1 MRTPFVGNLVAITTG
16 TLIGPFVP
24 RPSPATQ
31 NLAVQSM
38 VSSLQ
43 PKTTPHPTT
52 KQARPWLLPIR
63 LQTAAIL
70 ILGLTLTTMTIYQSW
85 QAVKKRDEKHFVH
98 VVDLAMEQIHLRI
111 SKGRYGLM
119 GTRSVFAASNHVNH
133 DEFTRLVASR
143 NINQEFP
150 GSLGIGYIHRVA
162 NTPDAVENFLQ
173 VISSDGQPD
182 FEIKTP
188 PGAAHLPGR
197 VSDDRYIIQYIEP
210 KSINRAALG
219 LDIGAEP
226 TRRQA
231 AEQAMLT
238 GKATLT
244 APFQLVQDQT
254 QRAGFLL
261 LLPIYNP
268 ALPHETPKQRV
279 AACTGWAYMPIAAE
293 NMFADIAGMLDNE
306 LNIQI
311 FNGTTTNPNHLIFSS
326 SGANTQQ
333 GAPTAL
339 IQNTGSLS
347 STEPTLFGGRT
358 WTVTLSAT
366 DQFIY
371 ASRTVI
377 VAAGFVG
384 LLITLLMVALVRTL
398 GQAADKASKLAVG
411 MTQDLR
417 RLALVAEH
425 TTNAVVITDPEG
437 RVVWCNDG
445 FTRIT
450 GYTED
455 EAIGQHPMTLL
466 VTADTNPQTI
476 QSINQAMHNAK
487 PLRCE
492 LLKQHKQGNAFW
504 VDLDLQPLR
513 NTHNQ
518 VTGFLMVETDITDQ
532 VRNRERIQA
541 SEAFLEETG
550 RLGGVGGWDL
560 DLATN
565 QLRWTDQ
572 TCRIHELP
580 IGHQPTVAE
589 AINHYA
595 PQARQIIRQAID
607 AAIKNNTAW
616 DLELPFITAKGRHIW
631 VRSAGQVQSENGK
644 AIRLHG
650 VFQNITENFE
660 AKRRAKEAFEQI
672 LAYQNAIDNHSI
684 VAMTDTGGT
693 ITQVNNL
700 FCEISGYTQNE
711 LVGQNHSILNSDH
724 HPKSFWVQ
732 MWKTVASGQTW
743 HGEVCNRHKSGSLYW
758 VNTSI
763 SPLRDADEKIVGYCA
778 VRNDITDIKL
788 TQVALAEAREAAD
801 AASKSKSEFLA
812 NMSHEIRTPLTAILG
827 YTDLLREEEQL
838 PEDRRQDTVLTIRRA
853 GEHLLTVINDI
864 LDLSKIEAG
873 KLSIETIETPLL
885 EVIKD
890 VDHLMRARAKEKGI
904 NLELR
909 MIGTVPDRV
918 MSDPTRLRQIL
929 MNLVGNAIKFT
940 EFGRVQISVEAD
952 EDIGDQAQSL
962 LQIRIDDTGVGMT
975 QEQADR
981 LFQPFSQADTS
992 VTRRFGGTGLGLTI
1006 CRRLAGLMGGR
1017 IWLEETEPDG
1027 GSTFAIELPMVEAV
1041 ESTRRGDLN
1050 CLTVKPV
1057 TPADPTK
1064 EPTLDGRILLAED
1077 GVDNQ
1082 RLIAHHLKKAGA
1094 DVTIADNGVQALE
1107 AIDKALNSNKPF
1119 DLLLTDIQMPE
1130 MDGYTLIKTLRQR
1143 ESRIPIVALT
1153 AHAMPEDKQRC
1164 LDAGCNGYA
1173 SKPINRQLLI
1183 DTCFEAMTAIPNQ
1196 RAA

>member
-1 MRTPFVGNLVAITTG
+1 MREGHYPVINSLVA
-16 TLIGPFVP
+16 
-24 RPSPATQ
+24 
-31 NLAVQSM
+31 NSM
-38 VSSLQ
+38 VPSTQ
-43 PKTTPHPTT
+43 PSNT
-52 KQARPWLLPIR
+52 KPPKHGRPWLQSTK
-63 LQTAAIL
+63 LQTL
-70 ILGLTLTTMTIYQSW
+70 ITLVLGLTLAGITTYQSW
-85 QAVKKRDEKHFVH
+85 QTVKKRDEKHFVH

-111 SKGRYGLM
+111 SKGHYGLM
-119 GTRSVFAASNHVNH
+119 GTRSVFAASDHVNRE
-133 DEFTRLVASR
+133 EFNRLVTSR
-143 NINQEFP
+143 DIEQEFP

-162 NTPDAVENFLQ
+162 NTPQALETFLQ
-173 VISSDGQPD
+173 AARADNYPG

-188 PGAAHLPGR
+188 PGAALLPDR

-210 KSINRAALG
+210 EPENRAAVG
-219 LDIGAEP
+219 LEIGAEP

-244 APFQLVQDQT
+244 APFQLVQDET
-254 QRAGFLL
+254 RRAGFLL
-261 LLPIYNP
+261 LLPIFTP
-268 ALPHETPKQRV
+268 ALPHDTPDQRV
-279 AACTGWAYMPIAAE
+279 VACVGWAYMPIAAE
-293 NMFADIAGMLDNE
+293 EMFANASDVLDNE
-306 LNIQI
+306 LSIQI
-311 FNGTTTNPNHLIFSS
+311 FDESATGPGKLIFSTAHTDS
-326 SGANTQQ
+326 PSNTSLADTQSTQ
-333 GAPTAL
+333 R
-339 IQNTGSLS
+339 LS
-347 STEPTLFGGRT
+347 STESTLFGGRT
-358 WTVTLSAT
+358 WTITFNAT
-366 DQFIY
+366 NQFAY

-384 LLITLLMVALVRTL
+384 LLFTLLIVALVRTL
-398 GQAADKASKLAVG
+398 GQAAHKARRLAMD

-425 TTNAVVITDPEG
+425 TTNAVVMTDPQG
-437 RVVWCNDG
+437 HAVWCNDG
-445 FTRIT
+445 FVRMT

-455 EAIGQHPMTLL
+455 QAIGLHPITSL
-466 VTADTNPQTI
+466 TSPDTDPKTQKRI
-476 QSINQAMHNAK
+476 DEAMRDAQ

-492 LLKQHKQGNAFW
+492 LLKKHKQGDVFW
-504 VDLDLQPLR
+504 VALDLQPLR
-513 NTHNQ
+513 NNRNEL
-518 VTGFLMVETDITDQ
+518 TGFLMVETNITDQ

-550 RLGGVGGWDL
+550 QLGGVGGWDL

-565 QLRWTDQ
+565 HLRWTNQ

-580 IGHQPTVAE
+580 TEHQPTVAE

-595 PQARQIIRQAID
+595 PEARETIRQAID
-607 AAIKNNTAW
+607 DAIQNNTAW
-616 DLELPFITAKGRHIW
+616 DLELPFKTAKGRRIW

-644 AIRLHG
+644 AVRLHG
-650 VFQNITENFE
+650 AFQDITESFE
-660 AKRRAKEAFEQI
+660 AKRRAKEALEQMT
-672 LAYQNAIDNHSI
+672 AYQNAIDHHSI
-684 VAMTDTGGT
+684 VAMTDAQGT

-711 LVGQNHSILNSDH
+711 LVGQNHSILNSSH

-732 MWKTVASGQTW
+732 MWKTVANGQTW

-763 SPLRDADEKIVGYCA
+763 SPIRDADENIIGYCA
-778 VRNDITDIKL
+778 VRNDITDIKR

-873 KLSIETIETPLL
+873 KLSIETVETPLL

-909 MIGTVPDRV
+909 MIGTVPDQI

-952 EDIGDQAQSL
+952 EGIGGQTKSL

-975 QEQADR
+975 KEQADR

-1017 IWLEETEPDG
+1017 IWLEETEPDA
-1027 GSTFAIELPMVEAV
+1027 GSTFAIELPMVEAN

-1050 CLTVKPV
+1050 CLTLKPV
-1057 TPADPTK
+1057 EPPDPNK
-1064 EPTLDGRILLAED
+1064 GPKLFGRILLAED

-1094 DVTIADNGVQALE
+1094 EVTIADNGVQALE
-1107 AIDKALNSNKPF
+1107 KIEKSLDDEQF

-1143 ESRIPIVALT
+1143 DNSMPIVALT
-1153 AHAMPEDKQRC
+1153 AHAMPEDRKRC

-1173 SKPINRQLLI
+1173 SKPINRQALI
-1183 DTCFEAMTAIPNQ
+1183 DTCFKAMADTPNQ
-1196 RAA
+1196 QAA